1 MRQMTQLDK
10 TRRRISMTKA
20 YLIGQITVTNPEGY
34 ARYKAKVPAIIQQYG
49 GRYVVRGGTATQLEG
64 KSPETRHVVLEFP
77 SRAVAEAWYHSP
89 EYQAILAD
97 RTENSTG
104 EITLVDGYE
113 PE

>member
-1 MRQMTQLDK
+1 
-10 TRRRISMTKA
+10 MTKA

-64 KSPETRHVVLEFP
+64 ESPETRHVVLEFP

>member
-1 MRQMTQLDK
+1 MKQVVRMDNP
-10 TRRRISMTKA
+10 RRRITMTKA